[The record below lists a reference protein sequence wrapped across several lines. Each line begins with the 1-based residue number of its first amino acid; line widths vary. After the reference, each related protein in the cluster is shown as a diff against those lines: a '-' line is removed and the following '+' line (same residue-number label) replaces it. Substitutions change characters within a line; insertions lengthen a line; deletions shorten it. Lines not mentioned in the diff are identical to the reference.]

1 MYKSWEEIN
10 EEDTNNYVV
19 GTLSGYSLPDNAY
32 DVSGMID
39 AGKLLDTI
47 RKYRGYSFLGKDML
61 EFGSGNGRMTK
72 HLRQYFGNYMAMDI
86 SQTMLDL
93 LKKKVDVSTE
103 RGDGTDIQSEQV
115 DLIFTFTVLMHNKKT
130 LVPKIVEQFHKVLKP
145 GGYLFMQLPCYS
157 TGSDISKFDGVSIW
171 TPEEVKELGKNFEIL
186 HIADSGRSLGSEISP
201 QHFDYHVFKRVV

>member
-39 AGKLLDTI
+39 AGKLLDTV
-47 RKYRGYSFLGKDML
+47 RKYMGYSFLGKDIL

-72 HLRQYFGNYMAMDI
+72 HLRQFFGNYTAMDI

-93 LKKKVDVSTE
+93 LKKKVDTNTIK
-103 RGDGTDIQSEQV
+103 GNGTSIPAEQV
-115 DLIFTFTVLMHNKKT
+115 DIIFTFTVLMHNKKA
-130 LVPKIVEQFHKVLKP
+130 LVPEIVEQFNRALRP

-157 TGSDISKFDGVSIW
+157 VGSDICKFDGVSAW
-171 TPEEVKELGKNFEIL
+171 TPEEVEALGKNFKVL

-201 QHFDYHVFKRVV
+201 QHFEYHVFKRVV